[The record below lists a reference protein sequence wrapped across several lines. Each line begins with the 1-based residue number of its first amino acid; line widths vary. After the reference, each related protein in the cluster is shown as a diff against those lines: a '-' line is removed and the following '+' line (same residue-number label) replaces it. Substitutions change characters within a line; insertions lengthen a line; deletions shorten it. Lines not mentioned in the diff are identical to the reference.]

1 MSHTNLTNKG
11 FTLLEI
17 MIAMTVFSF
26 FVTAYVVSQGNN
38 LADSSNMRYEYEMK
52 NILEQE
58 INQIIINPPEF
69 TPSLLLT
76 TENDYKTVEDFEEYE
91 LRVQWF
97 EFKLPDISQLSQS
110 AEGDETTNNSQE
122 TVQAKIF
129 ENVSKNLQAL
139 LWQLKVTLRHKETLK
154 EMDSTT
160 WLLNQKAEV
169 RIEGF

>member
-1 MSHTNLTNKG
+1 MSHKKLKNKG

-17 MIAMTVFSF
+17 MIAMTVFSL

-76 TENDYKTVEDFEEYE
+76 TENDYKTIEDFEEYE
-91 LRVQWF
+91 VRVQWF
-97 EFKLPDISQLSQS
+97 EFKLPDLSQLSQS
-110 AEGDETTNNSQE
+110 NDGDESTNNPQE
-122 TVQAKIF
+122 TIQTKIF
-129 ENVSKNLQAL
+129 QNVSKNLQAL
-139 LWQLKVTLRHKETLK
+139 LWQLKVTLRHKESLK
-154 EMDSTT
+154 MMESTT
-160 WLLNQKAEV
+160 WLLNQKAV
-169 RIEGF
+169 VKIEGF